1 MRSDKQEIKFP
12 SIDQFAAEMD
22 DLSECIL
29 EKKPTR
35 VPGEEGLRDITII
48 QAIYQSI
55 KTGAAV
61 NLA

>member
-12 SIDQFAAEMD
+12 SIDQFAAEMHY
-22 DLSECIL
+22 LSECIL
-29 EKKPTR
+29 ENKPTR

-48 QAIYQSI
+48 QAIDQSI
-55 KTGAAV
+55 KTWCRR